1 VRNAATGFV
10 GAVVEA
16 WAELRIHR
24 TRVLLALV
32 GVAVAVCALTTVVG
46 LGAVA
51 EQAQREFSERGG
63 GRPATLS
70 ISAYAPDT
78 GMPPPYEESRR
89 VYAKALERY
98 GITYS
103 TTMVYTGLP
112 AQFPDGVRDVG
123 ITAVDADYG
132 TMHRVPVE
140 QGRWFDDS
148 DAARLAPAL
157 VVNDAFLAALGV
169 PDLRSTPSAS
179 LVGLRQTTAVVTGV
193 VPNNYPD
200 EGPTAY
206 MLLDAFERVAGP
218 EAVAQAQP
226 NVEAWVP
233 PEIADELA
241 ERLRGDIASA
251 LGDGMEVSINRN
263 DYAAFGEDPFLPIK
277 LLVGGVAALVLLLG
291 ALGLVNISL
300 VTVRQRI
307 REIGVRRSFGAT
319 ASRVFFAVLMESVVA
334 TMAAGVVGV
343 LAAIAIVKSP
353 WVTDAIGQGVI
364 DLPPFPVGAA
374 VLGLAASLVV
384 GAIAGLLPALVA
396 VRVKVIDAIRY

>member
-1 VRNAATGFV
+1 MRNAATGFV

-24 TRVLLALV
+24 TRVLLSLV
-32 GVAVAVCALTTVVG
+32 GVAVAVCAITSVVG

-63 GRPATLS
+63 GRPATLT
-70 ISAYAPDT
+70 ISSFAPDT
-78 GMPPPYEESRR
+78 GMPAPYAETRDA
-89 VYAKALERY
+89 YAEALDRY
-98 GITYS
+98 GVTYS
-103 TTMVYTGLP
+103 STVLYTGIR
-112 AQFPDGVRDVG
+112 AQFPDGVRDVSL
-123 ITAVDADYG
+123 TVVDADYG

-140 QGRWFDDS
+140 QGRWFADA

-157 VVNDAFLAALGV
+157 VVNEAFLVALGGV
-169 PDLRSTPSAS
+169 ELAANPTVS
-179 LVGLRQTTAVVTGV
+179 LVGAQDTTAVVTGV
-193 VPNNYPD
+193 VPDNYPE

-206 MLLDAFERVAGP
+206 ILLDAYERVAGP
-218 EAVAQAQP
+218 EEVALGQP
-226 NVEAWVP
+226 SLEAWVP
-233 PEIADELA
+233 PEISDELS
-241 ERLRGDIASA
+241 ERLRTDIASA
-251 LGDGMEVSINRN
+251 LGDGVEVSVNRN
-263 DYAAFGEDPFLPIK
+263 DFAAFGEDPFLPIK

-319 ASRVFFAVLMESVVA
+319 TGRVFFAVLMESVVA

-343 LAAIAIVKSP
+343 LAAVAIVKSP
-353 WVTDAIGQGVI
+353 FVTDALGQGVV
-364 DLPPFPVGAA
+364 DLPPFPLDAA
-374 VLGLAASLVV
+374 ILGLAASLFV
-384 GAIAGLLPALVA
+384 GALAGLLPAIVA

>member
-1 VRNAATGFV
+1 MRNAATGFV

-24 TRVLLALV
+24 TRVLLSLI

-70 ISAYAPDT
+70 ISSYNPES
-78 GMPPPYEESRR
+78 GMPAPYEQTRD
-89 VYAKALERY
+89 VYEEALQRY
-98 GITYS
+98 GISYS
-103 TTMVYTGLP
+103 SALAYSALQ

-123 ITAVDADYG
+123 VMAVDADYG
-132 TMHRVPVE
+132 IMHRIAVE
-140 QGRWFDDS
+140 QGRWFA
-148 DAARLAPAL
+148 DADVDRLAPAL
-157 VVNDAFLAALGV
+157 VVNEAFLAALGV
-169 PDLRSTPSAS
+169 EDLSADPTAV
-179 LVGLRQTTAVVTGV
+179 LLGQRETTAVITGV
-193 VPNNYPD
+193 IPDNYPE

-206 MLLDAFERVAGP
+206 MLVSAFERVAGP
-218 EAVAQAQP
+218 EALAQSQP
-226 NVEAWVP
+226 NLEAWVP

-241 ERLRGDIASA
+241 ERLRADIAAA
-251 LGDGMEVSINRN
+251 LGDGAEASVNRS
-263 DYAAFGEDPFLPIK
+263 DFAAYGEDPFLPIK

-319 ASRVFFAVLMESVVA
+319 TGRVFFAVLMESVVA

-353 WVTDAIGQGVI
+353 AATDAIGQGVI

-374 VLGLAASLVV
+374 LLGLAASLFV
-384 GAIAGLLPALVA
+384 GALAGLLPALVA